1 METVPEAASFDP
13 LVGHGGGGG
22 ADTEQAAAAA
32 ADEAAVVYLP
42 PGFRFHPTDEEII
55 VHYLKKK
62 VTDITFS
69 SVAIGEVDLNKCEPW
84 DLPRKAKM
92 MGKKE
97 WFFFWQKDRKYP
109 TGTRTN
115 RATESGYWKATG
127 KDKEI
132 FQSGRGSGNCVVG
145 MKKTL
150 VFYKGRAPKGQKTNW
165 IMHEYRL
172 HPTQFYNTTREE
184 WVVCRVFHKQTTG
197 VVYMRRSPPHN
208 DAVSRIDSIS
218 VVDHHLL
225 QSPSKLPPLTDFT
238 DYSDDKPPA
247 APLPCSLNLQNPPS
261 ALFYPNSDTTTTAA
275 ALKAESFSQ
284 DAGISPDVTPTEISW
299 ELPDGGAA
307 LGGLYDDSMADLDR
321 YYSFLNYY

>member
-1 METVPEAASFDP
+1 METVPETASFDP
-13 LVGHGGGGG
+13 LVSHGG
-22 ADTEQAAAAA
+22 ADTGQAA
-32 ADEAAVVYLP
+32 EAAVVYLP

-55 VHYLKKK
+55 VDYLKKK
-62 VTDITFS
+62 VTDIAFS

-132 FQSGRGSGNCVVG
+132 FQSGRGSSSSGSIVG

-172 HPTQFYNTTREE
+172 HGTQFYNTTREE

-197 VVYMRRSPPHN
+197 VVYMRRSPPRN

-218 VVDHHLL
+218 VADHL
-225 QSPSKLPPLTDFT
+225 LPPLTDFP
-238 DYSDDKPPA
+238 DYSDDNPPA
-247 APLPCSLNLQNPPS
+247 PPLLPCSLTLQNPPS
-261 ALFYPNSDTTTTAA
+261 ALFYPPNPNSDTATA
-275 ALKAESFSQ
+275 ALKAESVSQ
-284 DAGISPDVTPTEISW
+284 DAAGVVSPDVTPTEISW
-299 ELPDGGAA
+299 ELPDGGGA